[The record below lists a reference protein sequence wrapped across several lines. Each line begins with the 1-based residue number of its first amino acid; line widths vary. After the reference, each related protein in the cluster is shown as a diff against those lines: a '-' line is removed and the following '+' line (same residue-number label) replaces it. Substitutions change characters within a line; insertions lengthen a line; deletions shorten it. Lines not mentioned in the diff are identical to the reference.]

1 VHMNGR
7 IYDPVTGRFLQADPL
22 VQDPFNGQSYNRYGY
37 VLNNPLAFTDP
48 TGFSWWTQ
56 WRRPIFA
63 IAAAT
68 LLGGL
73 DFPALLQG
81 QWVFQLGSNG
91 FIGAIAGGF
100 AGGGIQGGNLE
111 SAVYGALTAGA
122 FYGVGTL
129 ANAHGLEIGDFLQP
143 NHLAAIAG
151 HAVVGCASAA
161 AQGGSCKSGALSAGF
176 AELAGPVLPDQ
187 KQFGIAGLVASA
199 VAGGAGAA
207 LGGGKFQNGAVTGAF
222 GYLFNECGVTRACG
236 SDSTKVEIQGN
247 VAGGD
252 LLGELGTDPVS
263 LHLSITIAGGYTGI
277 TVLSGQ
283 PRPGWFCIL
292 CLDSVRDSTTNSPVV
307 WGPFDLPA
315 PEGMTKSEF
324 ANALSARASK
334 YLNSI
339 VPYSFPQLPSGAMGP
354 WEYNSN
360 SWAAGLLSRT
370 IGAVPGFSFA
380 PYQVP
385 GYTNPVPAWTFGR

>member
-1 VHMNGR
+1 
-7 IYDPVTGRFLQADPL
+7 
-22 VQDPFNGQSYNRYGY
+22 
-37 VLNNPLAFTDP
+37 VLNNPLSFTDP

-151 HAVVGCASAA
+151 HAAVGCASAA

-176 AELAGPVLPDQ
+176 SELVGPVLPDQ
-187 KQFGIAGLVASA
+187 KQFAIAGLIASA

-222 GYLFNECGVTRACG
+222 GYLFNEVGHLGQRGYEPTFYPDGTVCNAPTACSNWSG
-236 SDSTKVEIQGN
+236 AVESSYPEMLL
-247 VAGGD
+247 VGG
-252 LLGELGTDPVS
+252 
-263 LHLSITIAGGYTGI
+263 LSIKAGQGMLALLATDG
-277 TVLSGQ
+277 TVLAEREVAQVTLNRLAGNA
-283 PRPGWFCIL
+283 F
-292 CLDSVRDSTTNSPVV
+292 RD
-307 WGPFDLPA
+307 
-315 PEGMTKSEF
+315 E
-324 ANALSARASK
+324 
-334 YLNSI
+334 I
-339 VPYSFPQLPSGAMGP
+339 
-354 WEYNSN
+354 
-360 SWAAGLLSRT
+360 AGLLSQA
-370 IGAVPGFSFA
+370 G
-380 PYQVP
+380 YQVE
-385 GYTNPVPAWTFGR
+385 TEVSKWTIFGRRFIDIDVWKNGVNLGGIETKFSGGVYSAAQQAKDAWLRMSGYIVNVVRGP